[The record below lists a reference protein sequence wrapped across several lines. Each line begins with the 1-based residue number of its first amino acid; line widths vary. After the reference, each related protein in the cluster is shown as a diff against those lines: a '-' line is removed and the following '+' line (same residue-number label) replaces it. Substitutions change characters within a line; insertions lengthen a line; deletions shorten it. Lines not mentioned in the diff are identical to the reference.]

1 MRRARAPGRPAAAD
15 QEMGPLLPVLLA
27 AVTLAVASGQAVL
40 PFPLV
45 GNLTV
50 GSPVLTS
57 AVFASSVRISVTSSA
72 APGESSSAAAA
83 GSTVACADGSVCAAV
98 TRRYQ
103 QLFAIKTSAN
113 GQRDACP
120 TNVTI
125 SDIVVRLDRS
135 ATASAAEDLGP
146 DTDESFEL
154 SVTPFAVPGAGVT
167 VDVTARTIF
176 GARHALEVLAQ
187 MVVDDSASTALT
199 ESCGN
204 AGWLAA
210 TPLFVSD
217 KPANSYRGFMIDSG
231 RHFLSIPRIK
241 KTIDGL
247 AMLRLNVLHWHIT
260 DSASFPVKTD
270 RHPEL
275 ATKGGAFAAAA
286 TYNNSELQDL
296 VSFAKDRG
304 VRIIPGQSVHSL
316 T

>member
-1 MRRARAPGRPAAAD
+1 
-15 QEMGPLLPVLLA
+15 MGPLLPVLLA

-72 APGESSSAAAA
+72 APGESSSAGTAAA

-125 SDIVVRLDRS
+125 SDIVVRLDSS